1 MLKNILRTCLTV
13 LAGLCLMACSV
24 KKEAS
29 QVQSG
34 MRIVTSFYPIYSLVK
49 EVSGDKNDVR
59 MIGSRSGIHSYEPS
73 AADIR
78 AIYDADVFIY
88 HSRILESWAGRL
100 DPNLQGSS
108 VQVLEASTSL
118 PLSKVPGLEDME
130 VGQGIDEA
138 SLYDPH
144 TWLDPVLVG
153 QETLEIGEL
162 LAESDPENADYYRS
176 NARALK
182 EKAQDLADKYSPIF
196 AKASS
201 KTFVTQHTAFS
212 YTAQRFGLKQLGI
225 AGVSEEEPSP
235 RQLAEIKEFVDT
247 YKVQTIF
254 TERGSSDK
262 LAKALATSTGVE
274 LKVLDPLEADP
285 ENNLTYLEN
294 LEQVLETL
302 AQELK

>member
-1 MLKNILRTCLTV
+1 MLKKILRACLSV

-24 KKEAS
+24 QKEAS

-49 EVSGDKNDVR
+49 EVSGDRNDVR
-59 MIGSRSGIHSYEPS
+59 MIGSRQGIHSYEPS
-73 AADIR
+73 AADIK
-78 AIYDADVFIY
+78 AIYDADIFIY
-88 HSRILESWAGRL
+88 HSRILESWANRL
-100 DPNLQGSS
+100 EPNLQGSS
-108 VQVLEASTSL
+108 VKVLEASTTL
-118 PLSKVPGLEDME
+118 PLIKVPGLEDME
-130 VGQGIDEA
+130 VSQGIDEA

-153 QETLEIGEL
+153 QEAIEIGEL
-162 LAESDPENADYYRS
+162 LAESDPEQADYYRS
-176 NARALK
+176 NAKAVD
-182 EKAQDLADKYSPIF
+182 EKAQNLADKYRPIF

-247 YKVQTIF
+247 FDVQTIF
-254 TERGSSDK
+254 TEKGSSDK
-262 LAKALATSTGVE
+262 LAKALATSTGVD

>member
-1 MLKNILRTCLTV
+1 MKKKLFSF
-13 LAGLCLMACSV
+13 LCLSLICLLAACQLRPKSEE
-24 KKEAS
+24 KE
-29 QVQSG
+29 G
-34 MRIVTSFYPIYSLVK
+34 LTIVTSFYPIYSLVK
-49 EVSGDKNDVR
+49 EVSGELNDVR
-59 MIGSRSGIHSYEPS
+59 MIGSRQGIHSYEPS
-73 AADIR
+73 AADIK
-78 AIYDADVFIY
+78 AIYDADIFIY
-88 HSRILESWAGRL
+88 HSRILESWANRL
-100 DPNLQGSS
+100 EPNLQGSS
-108 VQVLEASTSL
+108 VKVLEASTTL
-118 PLSKVPGLEDME
+118 PLIKVPGLEDME
-130 VGQGIDEA
+130 VSQGIDEA

-153 QETLEIGEL
+153 QEAIEIGEL
-162 LAESDPENADYYRS
+162 LAESDPEQADYYRS
-176 NARALK
+176 NAKAVD
-182 EKAQDLADKYSPIF
+182 EKAKNLADKYRPIF

-247 YKVQTIF
+247 FDVQTIF
-254 TERGSSDK
+254 TEKGSSDK
-262 LAKALATSTGVE
+262 LAKALASSTGVD

-285 ENNLTYLEN
+285 ENNATYLEN

>member
-1 MLKNILRTCLTV
+1 MLKKILGSCLSV
-13 LAGLCLMACSV
+13 LAGLCLIACSV
-24 KKEAS
+24 QKEAS

-153 QETLEIGEL
+153 QEALEIGEL
-162 LAESDPENADYYRS
+162 LAESDPENADYYRE
-176 NARALK
+176 NAKAL
-182 EKAQDLADKYSPIF
+182 ERDAQKLADKYIPIF

-254 TERGSSDK
+254 TEKGTSDK
-262 LAKALATSTGVE
+262 LAKALATSTGVD